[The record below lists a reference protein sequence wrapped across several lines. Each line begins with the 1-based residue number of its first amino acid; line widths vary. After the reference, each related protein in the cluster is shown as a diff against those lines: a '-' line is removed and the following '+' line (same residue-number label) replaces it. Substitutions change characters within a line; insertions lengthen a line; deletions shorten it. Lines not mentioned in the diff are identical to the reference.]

1 MTFTLDDVRA
11 AARAI
16 DGAVVRTPT
25 VLSRTLSALCG
36 ATVHLKLE
44 NLQFT
49 ASFKERGALNKLLSL
64 TEDQRARGVIAVS
77 AGNHAQAVAYH
88 GTRLGIATT
97 IVMPVHAPF
106 IKIRNTERLGAR
118 VVLAGES
125 FTEATAFA
133 AAEASAKALTAVH
146 PYDDALVA
154 AGQGTLAIEML
165 EDAPA
170 IEALVVPIG
179 GGGLIAGCA
188 VAAQALRPGIDVFG
202 VEAALYPSMQR
213 AVAGLPAEP
222 EGPTIADGI
231 AVKTPGALTLP
242 IVRERVRE
250 ILLVGEAEL
259 EQAVQ
264 LIAEIEKLV
273 AEGAGAA
280 PLAALLAYPDRFAG
294 RTVGLVLSGGNIDA
308 RLLSSVLMRGLV
320 RSGRLVRLRVLVSD
334 QAGSLARATQRIGEL
349 GGNIVE
355 IQHQRWFRDVPVR
368 LAEID
373 VLVEVMD
380 PAAAHAL
387 AAGLEK
393 AGMPT
398 RILSDAAADG

>member
-1 MTFTLDDVRA
+1 VTFGADDVRA

-16 DGAVVRTPT
+16 AGAVVRTPT
-25 VLSRTLSALCG
+25 VPSRTLSALTG

-64 TEDQRARGVIAVS
+64 TDAERSRGVIAVS
-77 AGNHAQAVAYH
+77 AGNHAQAVAHH
-88 GTRLGIATT
+88 GSRLGIATT

-106 IKIRNTERLGAR
+106 IKIRNTEQLGAR
-118 VVLAGES
+118 VVLSGDS
-125 FTEATAFA
+125 FTAASAFA
-133 AAEASAKALTAVH
+133 ASEAAAKGLTFVH

-170 IEALVVPIG
+170 IDTLVVPIG

-188 VAAQALRPGIDVFG
+188 VAAQDMKPGIEVVG

-213 AVAGLPAEP
+213 ALAGLPAAP
-222 EGPTIADGI
+222 EAATIADGI
-231 AVKTPGALTLP
+231 AVKVPGALTLP
-242 IVRERVRE
+242 VVRERVAD

-280 PLAALLAYPDRFAG
+280 PLAALLAHPARFAG

-320 RSGRLVRLRVLVSD
+320 RSGRLVRLRVQVSD
-334 QAGSLARATQRIGEL
+334 QAGSLGRATQRIGEL

-368 LAEID
+368 LAEVD

-380 PAAAHAL
+380 PAAARAI
-387 AAGLEK
+387 AAGLDA
-393 AGMPT
+393 AGMPA
-398 RILSDAAADG
+398 RILSDEAADG